1 MSTPARRRAAFIVLL
16 IFSVLTACSTPAPTW
31 RAKSAA
37 LVDDLVRQ
45 DALTLFPQEYLNL
58 LETFEHGEAVLHVQG
73 DEREADIFYLL
84 ALQKG
89 SLLKDELLHYRQRK
103 EQEERE
109 RAAAEA
115 ARAEE
120 ERLMREAAA
129 AETRLREQKLLNA
142 EREARAA
149 ANSAAA
155 AARFEAARELL
166 QQQTLRYTVR
176 RGETLPQIA
185 ARTEIYNDSSL
196 WPLIYRANR
205 DQIRDPKQ
213 LWPGQVLKIP
223 RHFSR
228 EDALEAKRYSGKK

>member
-1 MSTPARRRAAFIVLL
+1 MRRWAASITLL
-16 IFSVLTACSTPAPTW
+16 AVCILTACSAPAPTW

-37 LVDDLVRQ
+37 LVDELVSQ
-45 DALTLFPQEYLNL
+45 NALKLFPQEYLNL

-73 DEREADIFYLL
+73 DDRGADIYYLL

-89 SLLKDELLHYRQRK
+89 SLLKDELLRYKQRK
-103 EQEERE
+103 VQEERE
-109 RAAAEA
+109 RVAAEA

-120 ERLMREAAA
+120 ERLKREAAA
-129 AETRLREQKLLNA
+129 EAQLREQALRNA
-142 EREARAA
+142 ERAAQAA

-155 AARFEAARELL
+155 AARFEAARALL
-166 QQQTLRYTVR
+166 QQQTIRYTVR

-196 WPLIYRANR
+196 WPMIYRANR

-223 RHFSR
+223 RHFTHD
-228 EDALEAKRYSGKK
+228 EALEAKRYSGKK

>member
-1 MSTPARRRAAFIVLL
+1 MSSPVCRRATTILLL
-16 IFSVLTACSTPAPTW
+16 IFCFLTACSTPAPTW
-31 RAKSAA
+31 RTKTSA
-37 LVDDLVRQ
+37 LVDELVRQ
-45 DALTLFPQEYLNL
+45 DVPALFPQEYLNL

-73 DEREADIFYLL
+73 DEQEADVFYLL

-89 SLLKDELLHYRQRK
+89 SLLKDELMRHRQRMA
-103 EQEERE
+103 QEERE
-109 RAAAEA
+109 RIAAEA
-115 ARAEE
+115 ERVEE
-120 ERLMREAAA
+120 ERLMREASE
-129 AETRLREQKLLNA
+129 AEARLREQELRNA
-142 EREARAA
+142 AQEARAA
-149 ANSAAA
+149 ASAAK
-155 AARFEAARELL
+155 FEASKEPL

-185 ARTEIYNDSSL
+185 ARTEIYNESSL

-228 EDALEAKRYSGKK
+228 DEALEAKRYSGKK

>member
-1 MSTPARRRAAFIVLL
+1 MRHGAAFITVLV
-16 IFSVLTACSTPAPTW
+16 FCFLTACSTPTPTW

-45 DALTLFPQEYLNL
+45 DALALFPQEYLNL

-73 DEREADIFYLL
+73 DEREADTFYLL

-89 SLLKDELLHYRQRK
+89 SLLKDELLRYRQRK
-103 EQEERE
+103 AQEERE
-109 RAAAEA
+109 RIAAEA

-129 AETRLREQKLLNA
+129 AEARLREQELRN
-142 EREARAA
+142 
-149 ANSAAA
+149 A
-155 AARFEAARELL
+155 AAREAEAAAVAKIEASKETL
-166 QQQTLRYTVR
+166 QQQTVRYTVR

-205 DQIRDPKQ
+205 DQIRDPRH

-228 EDALEAKRYSGKK
+228 DEAMEAKRYSGKK

>member
-1 MSTPARRRAAFIVLL
+1 MSVTVSRRAACILLLL
-16 IFSVLTACSTPAPTW
+16 ISCILAACSTTAPTW
-31 RAKSAA
+31 RARSAT
-37 LVDDLVRQ
+37 LVDELARQ
-45 DALTLFPQEYLNL
+45 EARAIFPQEYLNL

-73 DEREADIFYLL
+73 DEKQADIFYLL

-89 SLLKDELLHYRQRK
+89 SLLKDSLARYRQLK
-103 EQEERE
+103 AQEERE
-109 RAAAEA
+109 RLAAEA
-115 ARAEE
+115 ARIEE
-120 ERLMREAAA
+120 ERLMWEAAE
-129 AETRLREQKLLNA
+129 AETRLREQ
-142 EREARAA
+142 EQRAA
-149 ANSAAA
+149 QEAQAA
-155 AARFEAARELL
+155 AARIEASRESL
-166 QQQTLRYTVR
+166 QQQTVRYTVR

-228 EDALEAKRYSGKK
+228 DEALKAKRYSGKK

>member
-1 MSTPARRRAAFIVLL
+1 MPNPVNCRIATATICFLV
-16 IFSVLTACSTPAPTW
+16 FCFLTACSAPAPTW
-31 RAKSAA
+31 RAKTAA
-37 LVDDLVRQ
+37 LVDELVSQ
-45 DALTLFPQEYLNL
+45 DASALFPQEYLNL

-73 DEREADIFYLL
+73 DEKEADVFYLL

-89 SLLKDELLHYRQRK
+89 SLLKDELLRRKQRK
-103 EQEERE
+103 AQEERE
-109 RAAAEA
+109 RLAAET
-115 ARAEE
+115 ARVEK
-120 ERLMREAAA
+120 ERLMREAAK
-129 AETRLREQKLLNA
+129 AEAQLLEQKSLN
-142 EREARAA
+142 
-149 ANSAAA
+149 
-155 AARFEAARELL
+155 AARELRAATEAAKIEAFKESL
-166 QQQTLRYTVR
+166 QQQTLKYTVR

-228 EDALEAKRYSGKK
+228 DDALEAKRYSGKK

>member
-1 MSTPARRRAAFIVLL
+1 MSRWGLAIAGLSICLM
-16 IFSVLTACSTPAPTW
+16 TACSTPVPTY

-37 LVDDLVRQ
+37 LVDEVKQ
-45 DALTLFPQEYLNL
+45 DAVAIFPQEYLNL
-58 LETFEHGEAVLHVQG
+58 LETFEHGEAVLLVQH
-73 DEREADIFYLL
+73 DEQAADVFYQL

-89 SLLKDELLHYRQRK
+89 SLLKKEMQRYKQRK
-103 EQEERE
+103 AQQEQEKI
-109 RAAAEA
+109 AAEA
-115 ARAEE
+115 ARLKEE
-120 ERLMREAAA
+120 QLMLEAAQ
-129 AETRLREQKLLNA
+129 AEARLREQEL
-142 EREARAA
+142 RAA
-149 ANSAAA
+149 AQQAQAA
-155 AARFEAARELL
+155 AARVEAPKPPPQALS
-166 QQQTLRYTVR
+166 YTVR

-228 EDALEAKRYSGKK
+228 DEALKAKRYSGKK

>member
-1 MSTPARRRAAFIVLL
+1 VLL
-16 IFSVLTACSTPAPTW
+16 IFCFLTACSTPAPTW

-37 LVDDLVRQ
+37 LVDELVKQ
-45 DALTLFPQEYLNL
+45 DALALFPQEYLNL

-73 DEREADIFYLL
+73 DEQEADVFYLL
-84 ALQKG
+84 AMQKG
-89 SLLKDELLHYRQRK
+89 SLLKDELLRHKQRK

-109 RAAAEA
+109 ERERIAAEA

-120 ERLMREAAA
+120 KRLLREAAA
-129 AETRLREQKLLNA
+129 TEARIREQELRNA
-142 EREARAA
+142 AREARAA
-149 ANSAAA
+149 AASAAA
-155 AARFEAARELL
+155 AARYEALKDAL
-166 QQQTLRYTVR
+166 QQQTFSYTVR

-213 LWPGQVLKIP
+213 LWPGQILKIP

-228 EDALEAKRYSGKK
+228 EEALEAKRYSSKK

>member
-1 MSTPARRRAAFIVLL
+1 M
-16 IFSVLTACSTPAPTW
+16 
-31 RAKSAA
+31 
-37 LVDDLVRQ
+37 
-45 DALTLFPQEYLNL
+45 
-58 LETFEHGEAVLHVQG
+58 LHVQG
-73 DEREADIFYLL
+73 DEKGADIFYLL

-89 SLLKDELLHYRQRK
+89 SLLKDELLRHKQRK
-103 EQEERE
+103 AQQERE
-109 RAAAEA
+109 RIAAEA

-120 ERLMREAAA
+120 ERLMREAAD
-129 AETRLREQKLLNA
+129 AEARLREQELRNA
-142 EREARAA
+142 ERGGPGRRRRLQRSKHPER
-149 ANSAAA
+149 S
-155 AARFEAARELL
+155 L
-166 QQQTLRYTVR
+166 QQQTLSYTVR

-228 EDALEAKRYSGKK
+228 DEALEAKRYSGKK

>member
-1 MSTPARRRAAFIVLL
+1 M
-16 IFSVLTACSTPAPTW
+16 
-31 RAKSAA
+31 
-37 LVDDLVRQ
+37 
-45 DALTLFPQEYLNL
+45 

-73 DEREADIFYLL
+73 DEQEADVFYLL

-89 SLLKDELLHYRQRK
+89 SLLKDELMRHRQRK
-103 EQEERE
+103 AQEERE
-109 RAAAEA
+109 RIAAEA
-115 ARAEE
+115 ARVEE
-120 ERLMREAAA
+120 ERLIREAAM
-129 AETRLREQKLLNA
+129 AEARLREQEILNA
-142 EREARAA
+142 AREAQAA

-155 AARFEAARELL
+155 AAKFEAYKESL

-176 RGETLPQIA
+176 RGEILPQIA

-228 EDALEAKRYSGKK
+228 DEALEAKRYSGKK